1 MDKSEF
7 IELFYNRTY
16 EKFVNKQILDDKN
29 FIVPRQQL
37 KNYVHELVNIPYIDF
52 INYIKQNQIEG
63 EIKASDVTRFT
74 SFSACEIEMCNALI
88 WANNP
93 GCQYID
99 IGRFFP
105 DDTIERS
112 DGAYRRYGE
121 SHIKAAT
128 QLGLAFEYYGY
139 WYLSC
144 IGYIYP
150 DLDREVRK
158 QLLARTII
166 RNRLYQQLLID
177 ILDHDVNPKGY
188 IIRHSG
194 YHFKRC
200 LTSTYFFLEIC
211 LNICRK
217 ENVKIHH
224 LIRRCETHQEMT
236 QDEEPLKNNERIEKY
251 LLEIGRQE
259 LISIDE
265 EVELAQKVRKGK
277 IDARNRLVSAN
288 MRFVVGLAKQYLH
301 KGLEFEDLLHEG
313 LLGLIEAANRYDE
326 TRGFKFF
333 SYAIWWIRRY
343 LTDAIVRDS
352 TLIKYPLTLHILN
365 RKIWD
370 FKIGY
375 EQQNGFLPSLAE
387 IEIEDEDNL
396 ERISSLDSLPI
407 NLKNVCIPC
416 EDLDSFAD
424 NHNDIWD
431 YENNEENTHYVRG
444 LLTHLSKRERDILIR
459 VFGIGI
465 REDTLEA
472 IGDTFGLTRER
483 VRQIKEKAIR
493 KLREIAHV
501 SNGKEQEDHVDE
513 ESKEI
518 ELTIGETERRKSV
531 HKILQRAGRNRRN
544 SSDNT
549 QKEQF
554 RIVNKDK
561 TFEIR
566 GVNNNLLFNSKGY
579 IKSINGNLYCLRIH
593 FSYFNIYTIKETGD
607 GFKVGDLIIH
617 ALKSSHLYQVIGSKY
632 DKIKDIIQDYSNKEY
647 KVFVDCK
654 WYDNSGLLITEEVN
668 KLPEENELSQREE
681 DKHNNVSVLDELN
694 ELDGIKGGERIIYNE
709 KECTIQ
715 KILRRGSSSRFLVEY
730 SNGILDYV
738 PNDKSKYRIIHTPLK
753 PLKESLKER
762 KNESGTK
769 HQIGKE
775 ASVGDRII
783 YNSKPCIVLEKN
795 QKDNVIRLKVRYD
808 DGRVDNVLGELN
820 RYEILYQHGNDDNK
834 GITQT
839 VRQERIV
846 KEVAIPK
853 IKEEFT
859 LLRKSRKELY
869 GHYTQLITRI
879 NQAIVHG
886 KKILAK
892 PALLVAVIDNLSS
905 GKIQQNRIT
914 ITEALEEKYN
924 TLLAK
929 YTGKSLFDRLTS
941 IAMPFWHLQTD
952 KFWYLEPP
960 YTNAKNFSPSKKW
973 LIDNIK
979 YARLDDDL
987 WYLLQDEAWR
997 NKLRNFI
1004 IEQKMVDE
1012 STSQDNIA
1020 QRKKNDRNSRNE
1032 IESHPKFLTTT
1043 SLNDLVRF
1051 GIITDR
1057 QLTHCYK
1064 KGLRTIGDVK
1074 NKIDYYH
1081 LTPDS
1086 TRFTKYTLDMWF
1098 GIVGLLNNNI

>member
-1 MDKSEF
+1 MDSGEL
-7 IELFYNRTY
+7 IDLFYNRAY

-29 FIVPRQQL
+29 YIVPRQQL
-37 KNYVHELVNIPYIDF
+37 KNYVNELVNIPYNDF
-52 INYIKQNQIEG
+52 INYIKQNGIEG
-63 EIKASDVTRFT
+63 EIKASDITRFT

-93 GCQYID
+93 GCQYIA

-105 DDTIERS
+105 DDNIERS

-121 SHIKAAT
+121 CHIKAAT
-128 QLGLAFEYYGY
+128 QLGLTFEYYGY

-150 DLDREVRK
+150 DLDKEVRK
-158 QLLARTII
+158 RLLARTII

-200 LTSTYFFLEIC
+200 LTSTYFFLDIC
-211 LNICRK
+211 LSNCRK
-217 ENVKIHH
+217 EGIVIHH
-224 LIRRCETHQEMT
+224 LIRRHETHQEIT
-236 QDEEPLKNNERIEKY
+236 QDDEPLKTNERIENY
-251 LLEIGRQE
+251 LLEIRRQKY
-259 LISIDE
+259 ISVDE
-265 EVELAQKVRKGK
+265 EIELAQKTRKGE
-277 IDARNRLVSAN
+277 IDARNKLVSAN
-288 MRFVVGLAKQYLH
+288 MRFVVGLAKQYLY

-313 LLGLIEAANRYDE
+313 FGGLIKAADHFDE
-326 TRGFKFF
+326 TRGFKFI
-333 SYAIWWIRRY
+333 SYASWWIKRY
-343 LTDAIVRDS
+343 LTNAIVEDS
-352 TLIKYPLTLHILN
+352 SLIKYPLNLRILH
-365 RKIWD
+365 RRIWD
-370 FKIGY
+370 FKIRY
-375 EQQNGFLPSLAE
+375 EQQNGFMPSITE
-387 IEIEDEDNL
+387 IGIEDEDNL

-431 YENNEENTHYVRG
+431 YENNEENTHYVRS
-444 LLTHLSKRERDILIR
+444 LLTHLSKRERDVLIR

-465 REDTLEA
+465 REETLEA
-472 IGDTFGLTRER
+472 IGGTFGLTRER

-493 KLREIAHV
+493 KLREIVHV
-501 SNGKEQEDHVDE
+501 SNGKEQEDPVDE

-518 ELTIGETERRKSV
+518 ELTIGETERRKRV

-544 SSDNT
+544 SSDYA

-554 RIVNKDK
+554 RFVNKDK

-566 GVNNNLLFNSKGY
+566 GVNNNLLLNSKGY

-607 GFKVGDLIIH
+607 GFKVGDLIIL

-632 DKIKDIIQDYSNKEY
+632 DKIKDIIQDYSYKEY
-647 KVFVDCK
+647 KVLVDCK
-654 WYDNSGLLITEEVN
+654 WYDNSGHLIIEGGDN
-668 KLPEENELSQREE
+668 LPEESELSLREE
-681 DKHNNVSVLDELN
+681 DKHNNVSVLDVLN
-694 ELDGIKGGERIIYNE
+694 ELDGIKVGSRILYNE

-715 KILRRGSSSRFLVEY
+715 KILSRGSSSRFLVEY
-730 SNGILDYV
+730 SSGILDYV
-738 PNDKSKYRIIHTPLK
+738 PNDKSKYRIVHTPLM
-753 PLKESLKER
+753 PLHEGPKER
-762 KNESGTK
+762 KNESEPK

-783 YNSKPCIVLEKN
+783 YNSKPCVVLEKSK
-795 QKDNVIRLKVRYD
+795 KDNVIRLKVRYD
-808 DGRVDNVLGELN
+808 DGRIDNVLGELN

-834 GITQT
+834 EPSQL

-846 KEVAIPK
+846 KEVTIPK
-853 IKEEFT
+853 LKEEFT
-859 LLRKSRKELY
+859 LLRKSREDLY
-869 GHYTQLITRI
+869 SHYTQMIMRI

-892 PALLVAVIDNLSS
+892 PALLVAVIDNISS
-905 GKIQQNRIT
+905 GKIQRNRIP
-914 ITEALEEKYN
+914 ITESLEEKY
-924 TLLAK
+924 K
-929 YTGKSLFDRLTS
+929 YTGKSLFERLTS
-941 IAMPFWHLQTD
+941 IAMPFWHLQSD
-952 KFWYLEPP
+952 KFWFLEPP
-960 YTNAKNFSPSKKW
+960 YPNAKNFSPSKKW

-1004 IEQKMVDE
+1004 VEQKLI
-1012 STSQDNIA
+1012 DNSVHSNNNNLVKKTDNL
-1020 QRKKNDRNSRNE
+1020 QRSDKNTQ
-1032 IESHPKFLTTT
+1032 PKFLLST
-1043 SLNDLVRF
+1043 SLSDLVRF
-1051 GIITDR
+1051 GIITKR
-1057 QLTHCYK
+1057 QLEQCHK

-1074 NKIDYYH
+1074 MKIEYYG
-1081 LTPDS
+1081 LTPTS
-1086 TRFTKYTLDMWF
+1086 TRFTQYTLNMWF
-1098 GIVGLLNNNI
+1098 GIVRLLNH

>member
-1 MDKSEF
+1 MDSGEL
-7 IELFYNRTY
+7 IDLFYNRAY

-29 FIVPRQQL
+29 YIVPRQQL
-37 KNYVHELVNIPYIDF
+37 KNYVNELVNIPYNDF
-52 INYIKQNQIEG
+52 INYIKQNGIEG
-63 EIKASDVTRFT
+63 EIKASDITRFT

-93 GCQYID
+93 GCQYIA

-105 DDTIERS
+105 DDNIERS

-121 SHIKAAT
+121 CHIKAAT
-128 QLGLAFEYYGY
+128 QLGLTFEYYGY

-150 DLDREVRK
+150 DLDKEVRK
-158 QLLARTII
+158 RLLARTII

-200 LTSTYFFLEIC
+200 LTSTYFFLDIC
-211 LNICRK
+211 LSNCRK
-217 ENVKIHH
+217 EGIVIHH
-224 LIRRCETHQEMT
+224 LIRRHETHQEIT
-236 QDEEPLKNNERIEKY
+236 QDDEPLKTNERIENY
-251 LLEIGRQE
+251 LLEIRRQKY
-259 LISIDE
+259 ISVDE
-265 EVELAQKVRKGK
+265 EIELAQKTRKGE
-277 IDARNRLVSAN
+277 IDARNKLVSAN
-288 MRFVVGLAKQYLH
+288 MRFVVGLAKQYLY

-313 LLGLIEAANRYDE
+313 FGGLIKAADHFDE
-326 TRGFKFF
+326 TRGFKFI
-333 SYAIWWIRRY
+333 SYASWWIKRY
-343 LTDAIVRDS
+343 LTNAIVEDS
-352 TLIKYPLTLHILN
+352 SLIKYPLNLRILH
-365 RKIWD
+365 RRIWD
-370 FKIGY
+370 FKIRY
-375 EQQNGFLPSLAE
+375 EQQNGFMPSITE
-387 IEIEDEDNL
+387 IGIEDEDNL

-431 YENNEENTHYVRG
+431 YENNEENTHYVRS
-444 LLTHLSKRERDILIR
+444 LLTHLSKRERDVLIR

-465 REDTLEA
+465 REETLEA
-472 IGDTFGLTRER
+472 IGGTFGLTRER

-493 KLREIAHV
+493 KLREIVHV
-501 SNGKEQEDHVDE
+501 SNGKEQEDPVDE

-518 ELTIGETERRKSV
+518 ELTIGETERRKRV

-544 SSDNT
+544 SSDNA

-566 GVNNNLLFNSKGY
+566 GVNNNLLLNSKGY

-632 DKIKDIIQDYSNKEY
+632 DKIKDIIQDYSYKEY
-647 KVFVDCK
+647 KVLVDCK
-654 WYDNSGLLITEEVN
+654 WYDNSGHLIIEGGDN
-668 KLPEENELSQREE
+668 LPEESELSLREE
-681 DKHNNVSVLDELN
+681 DKHNNVSVLDVLN
-694 ELDGIKGGERIIYNE
+694 ELDGIKVGSRILYNE

-715 KILRRGSSSRFLVEY
+715 KILSRGSSSRFLVEY
-730 SNGILDYV
+730 SSGILDYV
-738 PNDKSKYRIIHTPLK
+738 PNDKSKYRIVHTPLM
-753 PLKESLKER
+753 PLHEGPKER
-762 KNESGTK
+762 KNESEPK

-783 YNSKPCIVLEKN
+783 YNSKPCVVLEKSK
-795 QKDNVIRLKVRYD
+795 KDNVIRLKVRYD
-808 DGRVDNVLGELN
+808 DGRIDNVLGELN

-834 GITQT
+834 EPSQL

-846 KEVAIPK
+846 KEVTIPK
-853 IKEEFT
+853 LKEEFT
-859 LLRKSRKELY
+859 LLRKSREDLY
-869 GHYTQLITRI
+869 SHYTQMIMRI

-892 PALLVAVIDNLSS
+892 PALLVAVIDNISS
-905 GKIQQNRIT
+905 GKIQRNRIP
-914 ITEALEEKYN
+914 ITESLEEKY
-924 TLLAK
+924 K
-929 YTGKSLFDRLTS
+929 YTGKSLFERLTS
-941 IAMPFWHLQTD
+941 IAMPFWHLQSD
-952 KFWYLEPP
+952 KFWFLEPP
-960 YTNAKNFSPSKKW
+960 YPNAKNFSPSKKW

-1004 IEQKMVDE
+1004 VEQKLI
-1012 STSQDNIA
+1012 DNSVHSNNNNQVKKTDNL
-1020 QRKKNDRNSRNE
+1020 QRSDKNTQ
-1032 IESHPKFLTTT
+1032 PKFLLST
-1043 SLNDLVRF
+1043 SLSDLVRF
-1051 GIITDR
+1051 GIITKR
-1057 QLTHCYK
+1057 QLEQCHK

-1074 NKIDYYH
+1074 MKIEYYG
-1081 LTPDS
+1081 LTPTS
-1086 TRFTKYTLDMWF
+1086 TRFTQYTLNMWF
-1098 GIVGLLNNNI
+1098 GIVRLLNH